1 MQKLPAAPEVEM
13 KRRNVLF
20 VSDDVAMRSTI
31 RRGLGRFG
39 FDVSWVNEDGAA
51 YRAFDRGMPEAVI
64 IDLEVSACDGL
75 TLCREVVDRW
85 PNLPVLVAAG
95 PDRLGLV
102 IGSIRVRACDF
113 VRKPL
118 ELREL
123 ALALERAIQ
132 RARLRD
138 IVRQLPERMDHARGR
153 SGLLGNSATIRQ
165 VYEMIDQV
173 GPSDTT
179 VLITGES
186 GTGKELVARAVHEAS
201 ARKDGPFVAVNCAA
215 VPANLLESELFGHV
229 RGAFTDAHEPRPGLF
244 AQAGGGTL
252 LLDEIGELP
261 HELQSKLL
269 RVLQEKTMRPVGGD
283 EELPVD
289 VRIIAA
295 TNRNLDKEIAE
306 GRFREDLFYRINVVT
321 VHVPPL
327 RERGQD
333 ILLLA
338 QFFIDRARLRS
349 GKGVAGMTG
358 TAAQKLLD
366 YEWPGNVR
374 ELENCVERAVALT
387 MFERLTVEDLPER
400 IVRVDSREP
409 EVEVGDPR
417 QMPSLE
423 DLERNYIQRV
433 LEAVGG
439 NKTRAATVLG
449 IDRRTLYRKLE
460 RMHQAQAI

>member
-1 MQKLPAAPEVEM
+1 M

-39 FDVSWVNEDGAA
+39 FDVSWVNDDGAA
-51 YRAFDRGMPEAVI
+51 FRACSARVPEAVV
-64 IDLEVSACDGL
+64 IDLELGSCDGL
-75 TLCREVVDRW
+75 SLCREVIDRF

-95 PDRLGLV
+95 PGRLALV

-123 ALALERAIQ
+123 ALALERSIQ
-132 RARLRD
+132 RARLQD
-138 IVRQLPERMDHARGR
+138 IVTQLPDRIEDARGR
-153 SGLLGNSATIRQ
+153 SGLLGTSAIMRH
-165 VYEMIDQV
+165 VYDLIDQF
-173 GPSDTT
+173 GPTDTT
-179 VLITGES
+179 VLVTGES
-186 GTGKELVARAVHEAS
+186 GTGKELVARAIHEAS
-201 ARKDGPFVAVNCAA
+201 ARKDGPFVAINCAA
-215 VPANLLESELFGHV
+215 VPATLLESELFGHAK
-229 RGAFTDAHEPRPGLF
+229 GAFTDAREPRLGLF
-244 AQAGGGTL
+244 AQASGGTL

-261 HELQSKLL
+261 LELQSKLL
-269 RVLQEKTMRPVGGD
+269 RVLQEKTCRPVGAD
-283 EELPVD
+283 EEISID
-289 VRIIAA
+289 ARIIAA
-295 TNRNLDKEIAE
+295 TNRELEKEIAE

-321 VHVPPL
+321 VNVPSL

-338 QFFIDRARLRS
+338 QHFIDRARLRT
-349 GKGVAGMTG
+349 GKGVRGMTG

-366 YEWPGNVR
+366 YDWPGNVR
-374 ELENCVERAVALT
+374 ELENCIERAVALT
-387 MFERLTVEDLPER
+387 MFERLTIEDMPER

-409 EVEVGDPR
+409 EVEAGDPR

-423 DLERNYIQRV
+423 DLEKNYIQRV

-439 NKTRAATVLG
+439 NKTRAANVLG

-460 RMHQAQAI
+460 RMQQPHAV

>member
-1 MQKLPAAPEVEM
+1 M

-39 FDVSWVNEDGAA
+39 FDVWWVSEDGAA
-51 YRAFDRGMPEAVI
+51 FRAFDRGLPDAVI
-64 IDLEVSACDGL
+64 IDLELGACDGL
-75 TLCREVVDRW
+75 SLCRAVIDRW
-85 PNLPVLVAAG
+85 PKLPVLVAAG
-95 PDRLGLV
+95 AGRLGLV

-138 IVRQLPERMDHARGR
+138 IVTQLPERIEDARGR
-153 SGLLGNSATIRQ
+153 SGLLGTSAPIRA
-165 VYEMIDQV
+165 VYELIDQV
-173 GPSDTT
+173 GPVDSTL
-179 VLITGES
+179 LITGES
-186 GTGKELVARAVHEAS
+186 GTGKELVARAIHES
-201 ARKDGPFVAVNCAA
+201 STRSEGPFVALNCAA
-215 VPANLLESELFGHV
+215 VPAPLLESELFGHA
-229 RGAFTDAHEPRPGLF
+229 RGAFTDAHEQRNGLF
-244 AQAGGGTL
+244 AEARGGTL

-261 HELQSKLL
+261 LELQSKLL
-269 RVLQEKTMRPVGGD
+269 RVLQERKVRPVGA
-283 EELPVD
+283 EEEVEVD
-289 VRIIAA
+289 ARIIAA
-295 TNRNLDKEIAE
+295 TNRDLEREIAE
-306 GRFREDLFYRINVVT
+306 ARFREDLFYRINVMA

-333 ILLLA
+333 VLLLA
-338 QFFIDRARLRS
+338 QAFIDRARLRS
-349 GKGVAGMTG
+349 GKGVRGMTG
-358 TAAQKLLD
+358 VAAQRLLD
-366 YEWPGNVR
+366 YDWPGNVR
-374 ELENCVERAVALT
+374 ELENCIERAVALT

-400 IVRVDSREP
+400 LARMDARES
-409 EVEVGDPR
+409 EVEPGDPR

-423 DLERNYIQRV
+423 DLERNHIQRV

-439 NKTRAATVLG
+439 NKTRAANVLG

-460 RMHQAQAI
+460 RMQHAQAV

>member
-1 MQKLPAAPEVEM
+1 M

-20 VSDDVAMRSTI
+20 VSDDMATRSTI

-39 FDVSWVNEDGAA
+39 FDVSWVNENDAA
-51 YRAFDRGMPEAVI
+51 HRAFDRGLPEAVI
-64 IDLEVSACDGL
+64 IDLELTACDGL
-75 TLCREVVDRW
+75 ALCREVVDRW
-85 PNLPVLVAAG
+85 PTLPVLVAAG
-95 PDRLGLV
+95 PDRLNLV
-102 IGSIRVRACDF
+102 IGSIRVHACDF

-138 IVRQLPERMDHARGR
+138 LVEHLPERIDDARGR
-153 SGLLGNSATIRQ
+153 AGLIGSSPAIRQ
-165 VYEMIDQV
+165 VYETIDQV
-173 GPSDTT
+173 GQGDTT
-179 VLITGES
+179 VLVTGDS
-186 GTGKELVARAVHEAS
+186 GTGKELVARALHEAS
-201 ARKDGPFVAVNCAA
+201 ARNAGPFVAVNCAA

-229 RGAFTDAHEPRPGLF
+229 QGAFTDAHEPRAGLF
-244 AQAGGGTL
+244 AEASGGTL

-261 HELQSKLL
+261 LELQSKLL
-269 RVLQEKTMRPVGGD
+269 RVLQEKTIRPVGGD
-283 EELPVD
+283 QETAVD

-295 TNRNLDKEIAE
+295 TNRNLDNEIAA
-306 GRFREDLFYRINVVT
+306 GRFREDLYYRINVVS

-327 RERGQD
+327 RDRGQD
-333 ILLLA
+333 ILMLA

-349 GKGVAGMTG
+349 GKGVRGITG
-358 TAAQKLLD
+358 IAAQKLLD
-366 YEWPGNVR
+366 YDWPGNVR
-374 ELENCVERAVALT
+374 ELENCIERAVALT
-387 MFERLTVEDLPER
+387 MFERLTVDDLPER
-400 IVRVDSREP
+400 VVQSDARDS
-409 EVEVGDPR
+409 EVAGGDPR

-423 DLERNYIQRV
+423 DLERNYIHRV

-460 RMHQAQAI
+460 RMHHAHAV